1 MPWQLSVPIMITI
14 YASITQRILT
24 ILLLIEI
31 NNALSSYIFA
41 YNLIDNTEI
50 KKIENRWCLYF
61 CIAMPEKPTM
71 SDNENPRFWI
81 WISLEAL
88 AFLQHWQKVFSL
100 SLPSIF
106 LTSISPVYR
115 KGKYTTKMF
124 CWCKMQLLNYLWLGS
139 HLNVQNVKIRFLQII
154 ISSKTYSNDKL
165 LWNEPGSSL
174 FLTYMPRHMA
184 DSW

>member
-1 MPWQLSVPIMITI
+1 MI
-14 YASITQRILT
+14 T

-31 NNALSSYIFA
+31 DNAIPSYILA
-41 YNLIDNTEI
+41 YNLIYKTEI
-50 KKIENRWCLYF
+50 KNWESLMLIF

-71 SDNENPRFWI
+71 SDNENSRFWI

-139 HLNVQNVKIRFLQII
+139 HLNVQNVQNGVW
-154 ISSKTYSNDKL
+154 SNHHL
-165 LWNEPGSSL
+165 I
-174 FLTYMPRHMA
+174 
-184 DSW
+184 

>member
-1 MPWQLSVPIMITI
+1 MYFKHKVAACKIILWQLSVPMMMTI
-14 YASITQRILT
+14 YASIIPCIIT

-31 NNALSSYIFA
+31 NNAISA
-41 YNLIDNTEI
+41 YNLIYKTEI
-50 KKIENRWCLYF
+50 KNWESLMLIF

-71 SDNENPRFWI
+71 SDNENSRFWI
-81 WISLEAL
+81 RTSLEAL

-139 HLNVQNVKIRFLQII
+139 HLNVQNIENWV
-154 ISSKTYSNDKL
+154 SSNHHL
-165 LWNEPGSSL
+165 I
-174 FLTYMPRHMA
+174 
-184 DSW
+184 